1 MEMIYPNT
9 NELIP
14 QEIFQTMKSDFYKIQ
29 TLQITLINKDYIKN
43 RKNLISLNHKMAKKM
58 GFKSQTFFLS
68 IYYLDIIFLQNKNIY
83 IQNYY
88 LLSLSCFVIAAKYCE
103 NDPNVPPLQSFLE
116 LYNKYNIH
124 QISMKELLKTEV
136 KILKYLNY
144 NIHYVTA
151 YDFNLFFFNHGI
163 IKKQQI
169 KDIINNNSSN
179 FGNYNNRNTYYTSNK
194 SDLSTNE
201 ELDFV
206 FDDSFYIK
214 KILEKIYK
222 KSRYYLDL
230 IIIQENICFKYDS
243 LLISVCIM
251 KKSVEEVMLKEYK
264 IKYKD
269 FFLNK
274 KQIVKKNN
282 DYFKEIM
289 KNFYNIDLESDNK
302 YNRIFNDNDI
312 INLFQ
317 RQEKEKVKYEIKIK
331 SNRIKENNIYNFTKI
346 PNSKII
352 NKFNENKNYN
362 TINIANNNINNNNIN
377 NNDTQEKSVVNINNS
392 MEKNKEQSENKY
404 NLTLM
409 KNNKQRNKMKTENE
423 NNILNSNSYIENVRK
438 RYTFFQL
445 KDNLKKDLSLRKKRC
460 NDKFFHINNL
470 KLLTSYA
477 NTIQNIKE
485 GSLSKIK
492 NKNEMNPENTTK
504 NLINI
509 ENNSIINVNRMS
521 TNEENIN
528 HNIYYIKNNSQEK
541 NNKNNSRDK
550 TVSQIN
556 TNNKIKN
563 AFENKNKSLYGSL
576 ENKNELKL
584 KLNLENI
591 DNSKIRYNK
600 VIITDHFHSREK
612 YHPKYL
618 KNKTELNNLETSRQ
632 PYFKKV
638 IQNYEPM
645 NKKIINKN
653 NIKINIFNI
662 LNTSN
667 NINEINELDKKRN
680 FITLA
685 NDINYS
691 QQKTNK
697 IDSLTKRMNEINKM
711 NKLKNLYNLKK
722 LDWNI
727 KNNLNLNNKEKRINV
742 SPKSKS
748 KEINYINIIND
759 SNCNSI
765 NYINNKVSTLE
776 NQSSYF
782 KKKIFRS
789 SNKNKKNFR
798 KNNYMIRQENFQSER
813 ESENLNK
820 NNKILLTSIKVKD
833 NDNINNTNIN
843 SNDAN
848 INDIF
853 KQKYNLQFR
862 SKLFSTLN
870 NK

>member
-1 MEMIYPNT
+1 MEVIYPNT

-29 TLQITLINKDYIKN
+29 TTQITLISKEYIKN
-43 RKNLISLNHKMAKKM
+43 RKNLINLNHKLTKKM

-68 IYYLDIIFLQNKNIY
+68 IYYLDIIFIQNKNIY
-83 IQNYY
+83 VQNYN
-88 LLSLSCFVIAAKYCE
+88 LLSLSCFIIAAKYCE
-103 NDPNVPPLQSFLE
+103 NDPNVPPLQSFID
-116 LYNKYNIH
+116 LYNKFNIH
-124 QISMKELLKTEV
+124 QIGMKELLKMEV

-144 NIHYVTA
+144 DIHYVTS

-169 KDIINNNSSN
+169 KDIINNNTNN
-179 FGNYNNRNTYYTSNK
+179 FDNCNSYRKTYNMPNK
-194 SDLSTNE
+194 NDLSTNE
-201 ELDFV
+201 ELVFV

-230 IIIQENICFKYDS
+230 IISHENICFKYDA

-251 KKSVEEVMLKEYK
+251 KKSVEEVMLKECK
-264 IKYKD
+264 MKYKD
-269 FFLNK
+269 LFMNK
-274 KQIVKKNN
+274 KQIIKKNYE
-282 DYFKEIM
+282 YFKEIM
-289 KNFYNIDLESDNK
+289 TNFYNIDLDSDIK
-302 YNRIFNDNDI
+302 YNRIFNDIEI

-317 RQEKEKVKYEIKIK
+317 RQEKEKQKYEIKIK
-331 SNRIKENNIYNFTKI
+331 NNKLKENNFYNFTKI
-346 PNSKII
+346 SN
-352 NKFNENKNYN
+352 NYN
-362 TINIANNNINNNNIN
+362 TINIPNNTMNNNEAQI
-377 NNDTQEKSVVNINNS
+377 SSLVNLNNS
-392 MEKNKEQSENKY
+392 MEKNKEKSGIKY
-404 NLTLM
+404 NLTLI
-409 KNNKQRNKMKTENE
+409 KNNNNNKQRNNIKIETE
-423 NNILNSNSYIENVRK
+423 NNIINSNSYIENVKK

-470 KLLTSYA
+470 KLLASYA

-485 GSLSKIK
+485 GSLSKGE
-492 NKNEMNPENTTK
+492 NKNEINPENISK

-509 ENNSIINVNRMS
+509 ENNSTINTNRIS
-521 TNEENIN
+521 TNAENIS

-541 NNKNNSRDK
+541 NYKNYSKEK
-550 TVSQIN
+550 TISQIN
-556 TNNKIKN
+556 TNNKIRN

-576 ENKNELKL
+576 ETKKDL
-584 KLNLENI
+584 KLNLNLENF
-591 DNSKIRYNK
+591 DNNKMRYNK

-612 YHPKYL
+612 YNPKYL
-618 KNKTELNNLETSRQ
+618 KNKTELNNLETNRQ

-638 IQNYEPM
+638 VQNYEPM

-667 NINEINELDKKRN
+667 NMNEISELEKKRN
-680 FITLA
+680 FISLA

-691 QQKTNK
+691 QNKKNK
-697 IDSLTKRMNEINKM
+697 IYLLKKRMNEINKM
-711 NKLKNLYNLKK
+711 NKLKNLYNFKK
-722 LDWNI
+722 LDFNL
-727 KNNLNLNNKEKRINV
+727 KNNLNLTNKEKRINV
-742 SPKSKS
+742 SPNSKS
-748 KEINYINIIND
+748 KEINYINIINEA
-759 SNCNSI
+759 NCNSI
-765 NYINNKVSTLE
+765 NCLHNNASTLE

-782 KKKIFRS
+782 KKKIFKS
-789 SNKNKKNFR
+789 SNKNKKIIRN
-798 KNNYMIRQENFQSER
+798 NNYIIREENMQSER
-813 ESENLNK
+813 DSERLNI
-820 NNKILLTSIKVKD
+820 NNKKLLTSIKMKD
-833 NDNINNTNIN
+833 NDNINSHDI
-843 SNDAN
+843 N

-853 KQKYNLQFR
+853 KQKYNFQFR